1 MAKVKITKTIVTK
14 TPQLAEVLTE
24 KGFEVGDE
32 VEKDQLDELVN
43 IANTSELKELTEAD
57 FEAEPALADSGLKVG
72 DKVRLPKKIVE
83 GEPNDDEQSVYVVAS
98 VFLDKNDR
106 SVTYNAGDV
115 IPNDWEQERIKD
127 LLERGLIEL
136 DK

>member
-83 GEPNDDEQSVYVVAS
+83 GEPNDEEQSTYVAAS
-98 VFLDKNDR
+98 IFLDKNDR